1 MRVISA
7 VRNLWSALCAAAS
20 KLKHLYLE
28 NVPFATSL
36 RYGPRLC
43 GPCLLFPYSFSF
55 MVVPTF
61 LVVAYFMPF
70 YRQFLIFS
78 LKRIIRI
85 LRTLIQIWRPSRV
98 WRSSDFGPTG
108 DHPLYL
114 LLCAML
120 LSFLFPQL
128 ESASVVPLGGANNK
142 TNPQTNRQQILIMSS
157 TSVDYEF
164 TSSLEKNENVYWTK
178 DRRYLYFNYLQSAY
192 SNNSSSKIKF
202 ELISLAN
209 TDQFGVRICP
219 LTLNRV
225 ATYVLQHFNQQ
236 YSTGEA

>member
-1 MRVISA
+1 
-7 VRNLWSALCAAAS
+7 
-20 KLKHLYLE
+20 
-28 NVPFATSL
+28 
-36 RYGPRLC
+36 
-43 GPCLLFPYSFSF
+43 

-78 LKRIIRI
+78 LKRIISI

-98 WRSSDFGPTG
+98 WRSSDVVRSIFGPTG

-128 ESASVVPLGGANNK
+128 ESASVVVPLGGANNK
-142 TNPQTNRQQILIMSS
+142 TNPQTNRLIMSS

-192 SNNSSSKIKF
+192 SNDSTSKVKF
-202 ELISLAN
+202 ELISLAIP
-209 TDQFGVRICP
+209 TSLVSGYAP
-219 LTLNRV
+219 L
-225 ATYVLQHFNQQ
+225 H
-236 YSTGEA
+236 